1 MSPSRL
7 RRRKLLAYKRALIV
21 TGSLITILGLVG
33 FCTVLLIVKL
43 ADPPAISVPQTTQYL
58 ADDLSIFTESHGT
71 QKRYWV
77 PLSDISPYLIQSTLA
92 VEDRNFYHHN
102 GFDAKRILG
111 AIVSDT
117 IAMSKV
123 QGASTI
129 TQQYAKN
136 LFLGS
141 EKTWTRKAKEALYT
155 IRIEDHFSKDEIL
168 EGYLN
173 TIYYG
178 HGMYGIQAA
187 SHFYFHKDAKDL
199 TLAEASLL
207 AGIPKGP
214 GIYSPL
220 ISQKDAKER
229 QAIVLSSLKTTGQLN
244 AKQVKETTAQAD
256 QLTIYGSLDTEEKQE
271 APYFL
276 DAVNQ
281 ELRQVLKGKEELI
294 RQGGLTIYTT
304 FNPKQQRIAEDVV
317 AKHVQPESELQA
329 ALIAMNPHNGM
340 VKALVGGTDYKKSTF
355 NRATQALRQPGSTIK
370 PLLYYTA
377 LEKGFTPS
385 TTLRSEVTTFSFD
398 GGKDEYTPHNFN
410 NRYANDSI
418 TMAQALAVSDN
429 IFAVKT
435 HLFLG
440 ENELVKAVKRFGLTT
455 PMAKVPSLA
464 LGTSGVKPLE
474 MTNAYNLFANGGKK
488 VEPYFITKVT
498 GRDGEV
504 LYQRKVERPA
514 VLKQEDAYVMTQMLT
529 GIFDKKLNGYASV
542 TGASIAPKLSRPYAG
557 KSGSTEYDS
566 WMIGYTPQLTTGVWT
581 GYDRSKKIE
590 TKQDKIAAKEIWA
603 GFMERSLEDEPVKE
617 FKQPKNIVAVEI
629 DPESGLLAHKAC
641 PVKRLTYYK
650 KGTEPAQFC
659 HNHTNS
665 SESKDTPHSDTN
677 KDKKQDPW
685 YRKVWPFGK
694 F

>member
-7 RRRKLLAYKRALIV
+7 RRRKLLAYKRALLFI
-21 TGSLITILGLVG
+21 GSLIATFGVVG
-33 FCTVLLIVKL
+33 FVTILLIVKL
-43 ADPPAISVPQTTQYL
+43 AGPPAISVPQTTQYL
-58 ADDLSIFTESHGT
+58 ADDLSTFTESHGAER
-71 QKRYWV
+71 RYWV
-77 PLSDISPYLIQSTLA
+77 PLSEISPYLVQSTLA

-102 GFDAKRILG
+102 GFDTKRIIG

-117 IAMSKV
+117 IAMAKV

-141 EKTWTRKAKEALYT
+141 EKTWSRKAKEALYT
-155 IRIEDHFSKDEIL
+155 LRIEDHFSKDEIL

-187 SHFYFHKDAKDL
+187 SHYYFHKDAKDL
-199 TLAEASLL
+199 SLAEASML

-220 ISQKDAKER
+220 VSEKNAKER
-229 QAIVLSSLKTTGQLN
+229 QAIVLDSLKKTGQLS
-244 AKQVKETTAQAD
+244 AEQVKVTRESAD
-256 QLTIYGSLDTEEKQE
+256 NLTIYGSLNTEEKQK

-281 ELRQVLKGKEELI
+281 ELRQVLKGKEDLI
-294 RQGGLTIYTT
+294 RQGGLKVYTT
-304 FNPKQQRIAEDVV
+304 FNSKQQAIAEEAI
-317 AKHVQPESELQA
+317 AKHAKPDGDLQA
-329 ALIAMNPHNGM
+329 ALVAMNPHNGM
-340 VKALVGGTDYKKSTF
+340 VKALVGGNNYEHSPF

-398 GGKDEYTPHNFN
+398 GGKGEYTPHNFN

-440 ENELVKAVKRFGLTT
+440 EEELVKAVKRFGLTA
-455 PMAKVPSLA
+455 PMDKVPSLA

-488 VEPYFITKVT
+488 VKPYFITKVT

-504 LYQRKVERPA
+504 LYKRKVERKA

-529 GIFDKKLNGYASV
+529 GVFDKKLNGYASV

-581 GYDRSKKIE
+581 GYDRSQKIE

-603 GFMERSLEDEPVKE
+603 SFMEQSLKDEPVKD
-617 FKQPKNIVAVEI
+617 FKKPKNIVAVEI

-650 KGTEPAQFC
+650 KGTEPKQYCA
-659 HNHTNS
+659 NHINRENTPAP
-665 SESKDTPHSDTN
+665 SE
-677 KDKKQDPW
+677 KKNNDQSNDPW
-685 YRKVWPFGK
+685 YKKIWPFGK

>member
-7 RRRKLLAYKRALIV
+7 RRRKLLAYKRVLIF
-21 TGSLITILGLVG
+21 TGSLITILGLVTVG
-33 FCTVLLIVKL
+33 TVLLIVKL
-43 ADPPAISVPQTTQYL
+43 AGPPAISVPQTTKYL

-92 VEDRNFYHHN
+92 VEDRNFYEHN

-155 IRIEDHFSKDEIL
+155 LRIEDHFSKDEIL

-199 TLAEASLL
+199 NLAEASLL

-214 GIYSPL
+214 GIYSPI
-220 ISQKDAKER
+220 ISPKNAKER
-229 QAIVLSSLKTTGQLN
+229 QAIVLSSLKTIGQLN
-244 AKQVKETTAQAD
+244 AGQLKQTLAMAD
-256 QLTIYGSLDTEEKQE
+256 KLTIYGSLDTEEKQA

-276 DAVNQ
+276 DAANQ

-294 RQGGLTIYTT
+294 RQGGLTVYTT
-304 FNPKQQRIAEDVV
+304 FNAEQQIIAEDVV
-317 AKHVQPESELQA
+317 KKHIPLGGDLQA
-329 ALIAMNPHNGM
+329 ALVAMNPHNGM
-340 VKALVGGTDYKKSTF
+340 VKALVGGTNYEQSAF

-398 GGKDEYTPHNFN
+398 DGKGEYTPHNFN
-410 NRYANDSI
+410 NRYANDAI

-440 ENELVKAVKRFGLTT
+440 EDELVKAVKRFGLTS
-455 PMAKVPSLA
+455 PVAKVPSLA

-474 MTNAYNLFANGGKK
+474 MTNAYNFFANGGKK
-488 VEPYFITKVT
+488 VNPYFITKVT

-504 LYQRKVERPA
+504 LYQRKVKRPQI
-514 VLKQEDAYVMTQMLT
+514 LSQEDAYVMTQMLT
-529 GIFDKKLNGYASV
+529 GVFDKKLNGYASV

-566 WMIGYTPQLTTGVWT
+566 WMIGYTPQLTAGVWT

-590 TKQDKIAAKEIWA
+590 TKQDKIVAKEIWA
-603 GFMERSLEDEPVKE
+603 SFMERSLKDEPVKA
-617 FKQPKNIVAVEI
+617 FKQPKKVVAVEI

-641 PVKRLTYYK
+641 PNKRLTYYK
-650 KGTEPAQFC
+650 QGTEPTHYCSVHTHSHENPAQTPSD
-659 HNHTNS
+659 NHQNRRP
-665 SESKDTPHSDTN
+665 E
-677 KDKKQDPW
+677 PW
-685 YRKVWPFGK
+685 YRRIWPF
-694 F
+694 

>member
-7 RRRKLLAYKRALIV
+7 RRRKLLAYKKSLIFF
-21 TGSLITILGLVG
+21 GSLIATFGVIG
-33 FCTVLLIVKL
+33 FVTVLLIVKL
-43 ADPPAISVPQTTQYL
+43 AGPPAISVPQTTQYL
-58 ADDLSIFTESHGT
+58 ADDLSTFTESHGAER
-71 QKRYWV
+71 RYWV
-77 PLSDISPYLIQSTLA
+77 PLSEISPYLIQSTLA
-92 VEDRNFYHHN
+92 VEDRNFYDHN
-102 GFDAKRILG
+102 GFDTKRIIG

-117 IAMSKV
+117 IAMAKV

-136 LFLGS
+136 LFLDS
-141 EKTWTRKAKEALYT
+141 EKTWSRKAKEALYT
-155 IRIEDHFSKDEIL
+155 LRIEDHFSKDEIL

-187 SHFYFHKDAKDL
+187 SHYYFHKDAKDL
-199 TLAEASLL
+199 SLAEASLL

-220 ISQKDAKER
+220 VSKKNAKER
-229 QAIVLSSLKTTGQLN
+229 QAIVLNSLKETSQLS
-244 AKQVKETTAQAD
+244 AEQAKETLA
-256 QLTIYGSLDTEEKQE
+256 LTDRLPIYGSLITEKKQE

-276 DAVNQ
+276 DAVNH
-281 ELRQVLKGKEELI
+281 ELRHVLKGNEELI
-294 RQGGLTIYTT
+294 RQGGLKVYTT
-304 FNPKQQRIAEDVV
+304 FNSKQQAIAVEAI
-317 AKHVQPESELQA
+317 AKHVQPEGDFQA

-340 VKALVGGTDYKKSTF
+340 VKALIGGTNYEHSSF

-385 TTLRSEVTTFSFD
+385 TTLRSEVTTFSFE
-398 GGKDEYTPHNFN
+398 GGKEEYTPHNFN
-410 NRYANDSI
+410 NRYANESI
-418 TMAQALAVSDN
+418 TLAQALAVSDN

-488 VEPYFITKVT
+488 VKPYFITKVT

-504 LYQRKVERPA
+504 LYQKKLERTK

-529 GIFDKKLNGYASV
+529 GVFDKKLNGYASV

-581 GYDRSKKIE
+581 GYDRSQKIE

-603 GFMERSLEDEPVKE
+603 SFMEQSLEDEPVKE

-629 DPESGLLAHKAC
+629 DPESGLLAHGAC

-650 KGTEPAQFC
+650 KGTEPKQYC
-659 HNHTNS
+659 HNHINKGNDQS
-665 SESKDTPHSDTN
+665 PSDEKN
-677 KDKKQDPW
+677 KEKSHDPW
-685 YRKVWPFGK
+685 YKRVWPFGK
-694 F
+694 L